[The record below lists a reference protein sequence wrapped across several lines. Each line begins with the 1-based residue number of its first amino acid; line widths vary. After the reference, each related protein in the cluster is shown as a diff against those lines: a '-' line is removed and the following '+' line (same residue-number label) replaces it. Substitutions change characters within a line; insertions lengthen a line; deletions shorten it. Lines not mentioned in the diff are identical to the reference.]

1 MVDAGMRRIVARPAA
16 GRPMKPRDD
25 LGRRWS
31 LGAGGAYAR
40 FIAPIIAVVWVA
52 VVSGLLYRRRPATVS
67 TPDRA
72 AIPAT

>member
-31 LGAGGAYAR
+31 LGAGR
-40 FIAPIIAVVWVA
+40 C
-52 VVSGLLYRRRPATVS
+52 LCTVH
-67 TPDRA
+67 RA
-72 AIPAT
+72 DHHCCVGRGGQWLALQAASRHGEHA